1 MNIHAIQF
9 RMMNRLQFA
18 TLMSAA
24 LAVALAG
31 VVGSAQAE
39 LLSHL
44 IENNGSIPSGDKLFD
59 DFEYSFTGDMPAASR
74 VNVRAIQ
81 DPVTG
86 DYGIT
91 FEGGFADLQ
100 GGGSSDA
107 LIRYRVTVQ
116 DPSQYIVG
124 VHMAGNP
131 AVIGGDGAVSVTET
145 FLPIDSTTVMTIS
158 DISPGDGSLLAWA
171 ALDEDQR
178 IRTLHVQKDIFA
190 NAANEALA
198 TISFIDQ
205 TFEQV
210 PEPATVALMLLGAS
224 GMGLIYGRRRS
235 SR

>member
-1 MNIHAIQF
+1 MNIHGIQN
-9 RMMNRLQFA
+9 RLMNRYQFVA
-18 TLMSAA
+18 LMAA
-24 LAVALAG
+24 AAVVALAG
-31 VVGSAQAE
+31 AVRPAQAE

-59 DFEYSFTGDMPAASR
+59 DFEYTSTGDMPDASR

-86 DYGIT
+86 DYGLT

-107 LIRYRVTVQ
+107 VIRYRVTVQ

-131 AVIGGDGAVSVTET
+131 AVVGGDGAVSVTET
-145 FLPIDSTTVMTIS
+145 FLPTDPNTIMAIF
-158 DISPGDGSLLAWA
+158 DNSPGDHSLLSWA

-210 PEPATVALMLLGAS
+210 PEPATTALMLLGAG
-224 GMGLIYGRRRS
+224 GMGLVFGRRRS